1 MDDTSGSDRQR
12 LPFAPVRVV
21 RCNELG
27 PPESLSLVEVDS
39 PSVGEH
45 QVRVAVAAAG
55 LNFVDALFVQGLYQ
69 IKPPVPFVP
78 GSELAGTVVEVG
90 SAVDEWTI
98 GDRVMANVGLG
109 GYCDE
114 IVLDPRQLSRVPD
127 SLDLP
132 TAAALVQS
140 YCTAWFTLVDRV
152 NIRPDQW
159 LLVLGAGGGVGL
171 ASIDVGRALGARVIA
186 AASSNEKLAAGIA
199 LGAEA
204 TINYSTESLKDRAR
218 EISGGG
224 VDVVVDPVG
233 GSLSDQALR
242 ALGFDGQLAIIGFA
256 SGTIAQLPANQVL
269 LRNRRITG
277 VDWGAWAMSNAEGNA
292 RVLTAVLSEIEAGKL
307 HPTTPT
313 TYPLAE
319 AGRALR
325 DLLERR
331 LVGKAVLVP

>member
-1 MDDTSGSDRQR
+1 M
-12 LPFAPVRVV
+12 

-27 PPESLSLVEVDS
+27 PPESLTLVEVDS
-39 PSVGEH
+39 PPLGDR
-45 QVRVAVAAAG
+45 QVRVSVAAAG

-69 IKPPVPFVP
+69 IKPTVPFVP

-90 SAVDEWTI
+90 SEVGEWAL

-114 IVLDPRQLSRVPD
+114 IVLSPRQLSRVPD
-127 SLDLP
+127 ALDLP
-132 TAAALVQS
+132 TAAALAQS
-140 YCTAWFTLVDRV
+140 YCTAWFTLEQRV
-152 NIRPDQW
+152 GIRPGQW
-159 LLVLGAGGGVGL
+159 LLVLGSGGGVGL

-186 AASSNEKLAAGIA
+186 AASSNEKLATGVA

-224 VDVVVDPVG
+224 VDVVIDPVG
-233 GSLSDQALR
+233 GELSDQALR

-277 VDWGAWAMSNAEGNA
+277 VDWGAWAMSDPEGNA
-292 RVLTAVLSEIEAGKL
+292 RVLTAVLREIEAGTL
-307 HPTTPT
+307 HPPTPT
-313 TYPLAE
+313 TYPLAD

-331 LVGKAVLVP
+331 LVGKAVLIP

>member
-1 MDDTSGSDRQR
+1 M
-12 LPFAPVRVV
+12 RVV

-27 PPESLSLVEVDS
+27 PPESLALVEVDS
-39 PSVGEH
+39 PPLHDH
-45 QVRVAVAAAG
+45 QVRVSVAAAG

-78 GSELAGTVVEVG
+78 GSELAGTVIEVG
-90 SAVDEWTI
+90 SAVGGWAI

-114 IVLDPRQLSRVPD
+114 IVLTPRQLSRVPD
-127 SLDLP
+127 ALDLP
-132 TAAALVQS
+132 TAAALAQS
-140 YCTAWFTLVDRV
+140 YCTAWFTLEQRV
-152 NIRPDQW
+152 GLRAGQW

-171 ASIDVGRALGARVIA
+171 AAIDVGRALGARVIA
-186 AASSNEKLAAGIA
+186 AASSDEKLAAGVA

-224 VDVVVDPVG
+224 VDVVIDPVG
-233 GSLSDQALR
+233 GELSNQALR

-269 LRNRRITG
+269 LRNRRVTG
-277 VDWGAWAMSNAEGNA
+277 VDWGAWAMSDAEGNA
-292 RVLTAVLSEIEAGKL
+292 RVLSAVLDEIEAGKL
-307 HPTTPT
+307 HPATPT
-313 TYPLAE
+313 TYPLAD

-331 LVGKAVLVP
+331 LVGKAVLIP